1 MPCSSELLVSMDIP
15 STSIELSMLFSGLK
29 GVLDPLLLFNRL
41 LDVSILA
48 KCMSIMGYEILN
60 RFKSSLLLKILWYRS
75 KTSRPHKHKLIMNW
89 NIPLTGKINQC
100 GRCKYYTYSIFCKL
114 VNLAPCPQF
123 QISLLK
129 SCVLANKL
137 LPEKSV
143 TSR

>member
-60 RFKSSLLLKILWYRS
+60 RSDSSLA
-75 KTSRPHKHKLIMNW
+75 
-89 NIPLTGKINQC
+89 
-100 GRCKYYTYSIFCKL
+100 CKNP
-114 VNLAPCPQF
+114 V
-123 QISLLK
+123 ISLKNQYTIQTQTNYELK
-129 SCVLANKL
+129 YIIN
-137 LPEKSV
+137 EQNQSV
-143 TSR
+143 